1 MVEVGFGP
9 GYLYL
14 ESEHR
19 NRGKSFT
26 METVPI
32 AVFVAM
38 MRFSSCTTTPQGKV
52 DVRWLN
58 ADVRT

>member
-26 METVPI
+26 VETVPI

-38 MRFSSCTTTPQGKV
+38 MRFSSCTSPLAGGT
-52 DVRWLN
+52 
-58 ADVRT
+58 

>member
-26 METVPI
+26 VETVPI

-38 MRFSSCTTTPQGKV
+38 MRFSSCTSPLAVGT
-52 DVRWLN
+52 
-58 ADVRT
+58 